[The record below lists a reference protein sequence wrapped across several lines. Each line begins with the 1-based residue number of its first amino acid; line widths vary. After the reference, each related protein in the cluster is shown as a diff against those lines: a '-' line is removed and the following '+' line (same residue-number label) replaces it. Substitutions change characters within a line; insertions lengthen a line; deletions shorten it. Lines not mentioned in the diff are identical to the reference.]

1 VSSVVQSDEEEA
13 VKKSALLILMG
24 MGTLFPVVLWAAQLP
39 TGKPWTLYLY
49 STGQLLALVG
59 FTLLLYQ
66 YILSSRIK
74 GLEGGIGRGKLVKL
88 HRTLGVVGL
97 VMVAFHPVF
106 IFLPGLLEGY
116 GIYLGTLQ
124 TIGVIALGIL
134 IIGSLS
140 ALLGRA
146 LKWKYKVWINLHRIN
161 YVVLPAA
168 FIHSF
173 LLGSS
178 IRGNPLR
185 VYWIFLGAVYLYVLA
200 NRFLRLIQSTRKAQ
214 PEKA

>member
-1 VSSVVQSDEEEA
+1 VNSVIQSDEEAA
-13 VKKSALLILMG
+13 VKKSALFILMG
-24 MGTLFPVVLWAAQLP
+24 IGTVFPVVFWAVRLP
-39 TGKPWTLYLY
+39 AGMPWTLYLY

-74 GLEGGIGRGKLVKL
+74 GLERGIGRGKLVKL
-88 HRTLGVVGL
+88 HRNLGVVGL
-97 VMVAFHPVF
+97 VVIVFHPVF
-106 IFLPGLLEGY
+106 IFLPDLLEGY
-116 GIYLGTLQ
+116 GVYLGPLQ

-134 IIGSLS
+134 IVGSLS

-146 LKWKYKVWINLHRIN
+146 LKWKYRVWINLHRIN

-168 FIHSF
+168 FLHSI

-178 IRGNPLR
+178 VRGQPLR
-185 VYWIFLGAVYLYVLA
+185 IYWIFLGVVYLYVLVS
-200 NRFLRLIQSTRKAQ
+200 RLFRRISSRRKTQ